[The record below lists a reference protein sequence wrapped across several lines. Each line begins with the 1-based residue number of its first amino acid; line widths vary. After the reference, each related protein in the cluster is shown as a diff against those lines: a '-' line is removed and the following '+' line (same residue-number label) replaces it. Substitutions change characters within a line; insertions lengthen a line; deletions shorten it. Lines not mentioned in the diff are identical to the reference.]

1 MSGLESRSEP
11 RHKKVLALMAPASE
25 KKRVQEPFFVGS
37 HPPQGVNAM
46 RRRCRWLYRSEPE
59 GTEEAL
65 RQTLAE
71 LCQALS
77 ADRLQQVL
85 RAARYAA
92 EGRSFA
98 VIDLAL
104 MGIAALHAPLL
115 PFCQEGGFDLLVIGF
130 MGHSRIFEW
139 VWGSTSQTL
148 TRLAPCS
155 VLVGK

>member
-1 MSGLESRSEP
+1 
-11 RHKKVLALMAPASE
+11 MAPASE

-37 HPPQGVNAM
+37 HPPQGVSVM
-46 RRRCRWLYRSEPE
+46 RRRRHRLYRSEPE
-59 GTEEAL
+59 RTEEAL
-65 RQTLAE
+65 RQTIAE

-104 MGIAALHAPLL
+104 WRKPEWRPVLQRLL
-115 PFCQEGGFDLLVIGF
+115 EEGEPSCPDG
-130 MGHSRIFEW
+130 
-139 VWGSTSQTL
+139 
-148 TRLAPCS
+148 
-155 VLVGK
+155 